1 MSITTASLTNTYDF
15 PVGRRVFVQREVEK
29 RARARGITTVAD
41 KATQCLAHD
50 TALLGKRMRVHAGF
64 DGLYGADAVQVDN
77 QIDHGVTGF
86 DGYLESQE
94 RMYLGESRG
103 QAAAQLR
110 RALLPEG
117 PGAVIRLPYAQQHAE
132 IDAML
137 ARLEEPD
144 LAQLMTDIP
153 DVLPTVGRLRAI
165 NVRYGEVLNSY
176 ETQPSTDDLRAAD
189 AIGQELLAETLVLIQ
204 AHFIANAPQDHEG
217 RAYLLEPI
225 LRQNDAIR
233 AARRR
238 RRPARD
244 IDPDT
249 GVDLPE
255 GGEPVEDELPSA

>member
-1 MSITTASLTNTYDF
+1 MSVTTASLTNTYDF
-15 PVGRRVFVQREVEK
+15 PVGRRVFVQREVER
-29 RARARGITTVAD
+29 RARDRGITTVAD
-41 KATQCLAHD
+41 KAAQGLAHD
-50 TALLGKRMRVHAGF
+50 TALLGKRIRLRASF
-64 DGLYGADAVQVDN
+64 DRLYGDDAVQLDN
-77 QIDHGVTGF
+77 QVDHCVTGF

-94 RMYLGESRG
+94 RMFLGESRS

-132 IDAML
+132 VDALL

-144 LAQLMTDIP
+144 LTAYLAELE
-153 DVLPTVGRLRAI
+153 DVMPRVARLQI
-165 NVRYGEVLNSY
+165 VNQRYGEVLNSY
-176 ETQPSTDDLRAAD
+176 QVQPSAD
-189 AIGQELLAETLVLIQ
+189 ELKAGDVIGQELLAETLVLIQ
-204 AHFIANAPQDHEG
+204 AHFITNAPQDQEG

-233 AARRR
+233 ASRRR
-238 RRPARD
+238 RRPPRD

-255 GGEPVEDELPSA
+255 SDEPVEDESASA